1 MDDYNKQFVA
11 LMQESGW
18 LPEDIVRELGIT
30 KGAVSQYRSGKT
42 RPSLTVL
49 RLFGARTNL
58 PLALIDGE
66 SKETDQIKTRLEPW
80 EISSLESLRQ
90 LKPDIRMEIV
100 GHIAR
105 LAKLFNSDVRQRMEA
120 LASTQSDKDLERLMA
135 SQKKTDTPHPSKTR
149 ATRNILTT
157 DESPPGQARQ

>member
-58 PLALIDGE
+58 PLALIEGE
-66 SKETDQIKTRLEPW
+66 SKEINHGKTTLEPW
-80 EISSLESLRQ
+80 EISSLASLRQ
-90 LKPDIRMEIV
+90 LKPEIRMELV

-105 LAKLFNSDVRQRMEA
+105 LAKLFNSDGDRM
-120 LASTQSDKDLERLMA
+120 LAGQAIRHLAKGVGQLPGLPEKNASRITKTKSSHDNSTKD
-135 SQKKTDTPHPSKTR
+135 Q
-149 ATRNILTT
+149 
-157 DESPPGQARQ
+157 PGQESGLS